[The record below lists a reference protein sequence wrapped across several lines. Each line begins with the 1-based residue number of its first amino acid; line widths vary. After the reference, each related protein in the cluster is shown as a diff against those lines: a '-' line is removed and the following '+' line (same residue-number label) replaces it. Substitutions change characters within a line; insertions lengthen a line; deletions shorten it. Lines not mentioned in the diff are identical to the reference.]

1 MPKFDLKRTA
11 DRALTLQRL
20 SSRYVRLMRL
30 NNPVGIWLLM
40 WPTLWALWLAT
51 DGKPTPAVFVVFVLG
66 TIITRSAGCVINDF
80 ADRKIDPRVART
92 ADRPLAT
99 GEVQPAEALILFVG
113 LMLIAFGLVMTMN
126 RLTVLL
132 AVVGAALTIIYPF
145 MKRVFATPQLVLGLA
160 FAWGVPMAYAA
171 ETAQVSREGA
181 LLYICTIIWV
191 VIYDTQYA
199 MTDREDDLKI
209 GVKSTAILFG
219 EMDVAIIAGL
229 QLTLLLGLLLL
240 AKTAMLGFWFFVGL
254 SSAVACGVRQ
264 LYLVRERDAHDCLRA
279 FYNNFWFGGSIFAG
293 ILLNY
298 VFATD

>member
-1 MPKFDLKRTA
+1 MSTFDLQRLAHRTM
-11 DRALTLQRL
+11 TLQRL

-30 NNPVGIWLLM
+30 NTPVGIWLLM

-51 DGKPTPAVFVVFVLG
+51 DGQPTPAVFAVFILG

-80 ADRKIDPRVART
+80 ADRKIDPHVART
-92 ADRPLAT
+92 AERPLAT
-99 GEVQPAEALILFVG
+99 GEVQPAEAIILFIG

-126 RLTVLL
+126 RLTVVL
-132 AVVGAALTIIYPF
+132 AFVGAGLTVIYPF

-171 ETAQVSREGA
+171 ETGHVTRESA
-181 LLYICTIIWV
+181 LLYVCTIIWV
-191 VIYDTQYA
+191 VIYDTEYA

-229 QLTLLLGLLLL
+229 QLTLLFGFLLL
-240 AKTAMLGFWFFVGL
+240 AKTAELGFWFFAGL
-254 SSAVACGVRQ
+254 ATAAACGLRQ
-264 LYLVRERDAHDCLRA
+264 LILIRRRDPTDCLRA
-279 FYNNFWFGGSIFAG
+279 FYNNFWFGGAIFAG